1 MPQQNKGYNMQHH
14 FTTDRLE
21 IFQSMIASAI
31 REGLTFEAFEIVNEE
46 DLIDYVINYTGGHG

>member
-1 MPQQNKGYNMQHH
+1 MQHN